1 MSGQT
6 RNCTYNNGDRVVPDA
21 LVVVDDAHP
30 LQRHEPAVWVAVHHL
45 RAHVLHR
52 RRIPRV
58 RSEIHKLQRENR
70 RHVKKKSYL
79 DLGPGSGGAG
89 AGRVHHRQLPLS
101 HLENKRKNEGG
112 REISNSGTWLE
123 AEEDGKVGSG
133 SRGYPLD
140 GGGVVGT
147 LLERVQVA
155 QLLLLAALA

>member
-1 MSGQT
+1 MPGQT

-70 RHVKKKSYL
+70 RHVKKNRILIL
-79 DLGPGSGGAG
+79 DRAAG
-89 AGRVHHRQLPLS
+89 ALVPAGF
-101 HLENKRKNEGG
+101 
-112 REISNSGTWLE
+112 IIANSR
-123 AEEDGKVGSG
+123 
-133 SRGYPLD
+133 SRI
-140 GGGVVGT
+140 
-147 LLERVQVA
+147 
-155 QLLLLAALA
+155 